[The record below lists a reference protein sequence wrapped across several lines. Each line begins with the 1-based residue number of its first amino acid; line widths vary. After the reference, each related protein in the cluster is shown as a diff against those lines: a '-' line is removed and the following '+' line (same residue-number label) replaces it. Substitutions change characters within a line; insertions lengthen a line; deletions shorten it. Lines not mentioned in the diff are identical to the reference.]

1 MIATT
6 VTKKGQVTIPKKI
19 REALG
24 LREQD
29 KVVFIQ
35 RNNEVILKP
44 IKGTILNLRGSVKP
58 RHKPEN
64 FETIRKEVKGAL
76 ARRIAGESKNE

>member
-24 LREQD
+24 LREHD
-29 KVVFIQ
+29 KVVFIH
-35 RNNEVILKP
+35 RNNEVVLKP

-58 RHKPEN
+58 RRKPEN
-64 FETIRKEVKGAL
+64 FETIRKEVKGAIT
-76 ARRIAGESKNE
+76 RRIAGESKNG